1 MPDDPLTRRQR
12 DQLRH
17 RDEIL
22 AAAVEVFAD
31 KGFHAAGMQ
40 EIALKAEFGVGTIY
54 RLFPGGKDEIYLA
67 LKQRVVEAFEQELA
81 SSLSGVADEV
91 EQLRRYIRA
100 SALVYASHPREMS
113 LHLRETA
120 GAGFDLG
127 RGLPPDLAARY
138 QACADWALAALEK
151 GMSNG
156 RFRPM
161 ASQAAVLFLRAVIN
175 GFLMHWLQTGQPGSL
190 EETVGL
196 VEQVFLHGISASGD

>member
-1 MPDDPLTRRQR
+1 MPDAPLTRRQR
-12 DQLRH
+12 DQFRH
-17 RDEIL
+17 QDEIL
-22 AAAVEVFAD
+22 AAAVEVFAE

-67 LKQRVVEAFEQELA
+67 LKQRVVEAFERELA
-81 SSLSGVADEV
+81 TSLSGVANEV
-91 EQLRRYIRA
+91 EQLRLYIRA
-100 SALVYASHPREMS
+100 SARVYASHPREMS

-138 QACADWALAALEK
+138 QACADHARLALEK
-151 GMSNG
+151 GMGNG

-161 ASQAAVLFLRAVIN
+161 ETQAAVLFLRAVIN
-175 GFLMHWLQTGQPGSL
+175 GFLMHWLQADQPGSL
-190 EETVGL
+190 AATVGM
-196 VEQVFLHGISASGD
+196 VEQVFLHGISASGE